1 MLEVCRKCLL
11 SCLASICS
19 LTLASPLL
27 LPACLPLLCPTAA
40 TISPQIV
47 DALLQHY
54 DPYQPG
60 GDTPLGAGPFLE
72 ATPCGSPTSSAAAA
86 ASVTSSAAGS
96 RRSSQSGDGMCE
108 IALVVK
114 GVSGSGRVQG
124 SAAKDL
130 SKDGMV

>member
-1 MLEVCRKCLL
+1 
-11 SCLASICS
+11 
-19 LTLASPLL
+19 
-27 LPACLPLLCPTAA
+27 
-40 TISPQIV
+40 
-47 DALLQHY
+47 LQHY

-60 GDTPLGAGPFLE
+60 GNTPLGAGPFLE
-72 ATPCGSPTSSAAAA
+72 ATPSGSPTSPAAAAAAAAA
-86 ASVTSSAAGS
+86 ASAASSVSSS

-114 GVSGSGRVQG
+114 GMSGSARLQG

>member
-1 MLEVCRKCLL
+1 MRHFTRLIH
-11 SCLASICS
+11 AS
-19 LTLASPLL
+19 LRYNTAEAH
-27 LPACLPLLCPTAA
+27 LPAASCCNFLLYRYFLHRH
-40 TISPQIV
+40 QIV

-60 GDTPLGAGPFLE
+60 SDTPLGAGPFLE
-72 ATPCGSPTSSAAAA
+72 ATPSGSPTSSSAAAAA

-124 SAAKDL
+124 SAAKDP